1 MVVRERAAM
10 CAQPLSLLDL
20 PFLPD
25 HTLSAKDRSA
35 FSKLHFHCLVKVR
48 YRHDPSALVRYRS
61 KKWGCFRLLRSIK
74 RDVRNGPA
82 GAAVRLGQSRQERS
96 SRPGKD
102 NVSEKKKASK
112 HQQTTQD
119 TVPTRD
125 EGHLVESVECWKRR
139 QDTGSSRRVGMKKI

>member
-1 MVVRERAAM
+1 M
-10 CAQPLSLLDL
+10 CAQPLRLLDL

-25 HTLSAKDRSA
+25 HTLSA
-35 FSKLHFHCLVKVR
+35 FTKLHFHCLMKVR
-48 YRHDPSALVRYRS
+48 YRHVPSALVRHRS
-61 KKWGCFRLLRSIK
+61 KKRGCFRLLRSTK
-74 RDVRNGPA
+74 REVRNGPA
-82 GAAVRLGQSRQERS
+82 GVVGCCDASSQRLGQSRQGRR

-125 EGHLVESVECWKRR
+125 GDHLVESIECRKRK
-139 QDTGSSRRVGMKKI
+139 QDTRSSRRVGMKKI